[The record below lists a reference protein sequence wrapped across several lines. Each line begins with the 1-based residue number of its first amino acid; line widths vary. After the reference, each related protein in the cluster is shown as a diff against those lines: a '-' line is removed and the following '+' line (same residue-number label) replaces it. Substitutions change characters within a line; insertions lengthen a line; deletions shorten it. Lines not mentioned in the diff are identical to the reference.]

1 MSFEERITQA
11 FRAYLKRKGFGDYP
25 CLTFAYAEQG
35 LEFPVNPGQTL
46 VLSTPEKIE
55 VYCHSYYL
63 NGIGQGSRTFNP

>member
-1 MSFEERITQA
+1 MTFEERITQA

-46 VLSTPEKIE
+46 VGRMLDPATGLQMWAWGDPERNLTN
-55 VYCHSYYL
+55 YFYA
-63 NGIGQGSRTFNP
+63 